1 MFLLSLRTVRERA
14 DQVSRGCRLTIPQRP
29 GLGLF
34 LHLRL
39 LSVMGSAA
47 PAVTQA
53 LPSLAP
59 PVAQVEVQEPEPAPT
74 AVALPE
80 PSAQPEELRLIV
92 LKALSEAGQRMVA
105 SMLETGEWKVEGN
118 EVVIKVASSATV
130 IDMSFGADA
139 KRILIAT
146 ASGFL
151 GRPMKAKRTARRY
164 GAESGERAAV
174 EWWRT
179 HPGRAGSDCAED
191 EREIRR

>member
-1 MFLLSLRTVRERA
+1 MSA
-14 DQVSRGCRLTIPQRP
+14 DNPAAPGPRIVSTPSTP
-29 GLGLF
+29 V
-34 LHLRL
+34 
-39 LSVMGSAA
+39 VMGSAA

-53 LPSLAP
+53 LPSVAP
-59 PVAQVEVQEPEPAPT
+59 PVAQVEVQEPETAPT

-151 GRPMKAKRTARRY
+151 GRPMKAKVLPGGTVQKVRVLRHLMAVDVLGQSRIQSCRR
-164 GAESGERAAV
+164 
-174 EWWRT
+174 
-179 HPGRAGSDCAED
+179 
-191 EREIRR
+191 